1 MSLVSILE
9 CQEMEADFQLYE
21 LWESNGTRHSLL
33 KVPSSLPAHYGSE
46 AAKATSDVYNIL
58 MADISGSMYS
68 FWPHIV
74 TGWQESI
81 KDKLT
86 GRTEIY
92 AFGDE
97 IKLKR
102 VGTELTEADFTSD
115 GTNDLTGALR
125 TVRQKVENCSESVVR
140 VFIIADGD
148 HDHGEPYP
156 ETEIEQM
163 NSHPGKTVCVYI
175 LGLGSMF
182 PVQHS
187 IDIRSRMHNGNA
199 NIPYLFWAKVDD
211 WDKQGVDIEGQLAAI
226 GAELDCSL
234 VKLKVDLEGSVLP
247 GLEKTSVIH
256 LGEWLYFEAAPE
268 GLPPVFLTVNDEP
281 PVRLTLKPIP
291 ANVRLL
297 LDDVFRQW
305 NSLIIQQHRKKEHVP
320 LETFDLMESCFKY
333 FWNVLKDD
341 ITDQMDIKSR
351 IGRKNI
357 KAIELEFRTLMNQSK
372 SLISLE
378 QKFRN
383 ELELADIILKSTVTN
398 RKYDLRNLKLKGY
411 SLDDYEQDMKS
422 FREVFE
428 EIKMDIMKLPTPL
441 PEDCC
446 CITITSTVGDLQ
458 DPDFHLVMEESKFD
472 FMKSFTMTG
481 IPVYAPVRDSSQIN
495 PWTMVIKHILV
506 TPFALLSQLVLEE
519 SAAVDDGNLGKE
531 NKEVT
536 LQQDNEQSKFNAI
549 IPILTV
555 EAAQILKPIVL
566 SNIYAMM
573 ATFCIF
579 KNPHIVDYSA
589 HIAALGCAWIKT
601 VTEFPINS
609 RPEFA
614 RNRLENIVA
623 TAKLYMDRPSIKQ
636 YVRVMV
642 SQPKQALMTEST
654 ELYDDKIL
662 KCESL
667 VKPAFFAYLS
677 KDVFSQQQLISLY
690 KLLLLEFLGRCLSSY
705 GINKKEAT
713 PFTDFFC
720 PQLSDKEEKAEW
732 LQKHGKVIVEKF
744 QETQGNILERFFT
757 LDELIPCVKKF
768 VAKEVVTV
776 VNNLLDHV
784 SIKVNMK
791 KVKGLRNV
799 SSCGDILWSSL
810 QAWALE
816 MDIPENAIEECCS
829 SLSVQ
834 VYVSE
839 SLQFR
844 SSRKRLEREMPEVND
859 ALKCI
864 ETKILQENAF
874 VLRRAIFKEARD
886 LAIKHWREVYL
897 NAHRPLVMPL
907 TRQEIVEAAQARGI
921 QVTKETFDK
930 VYRYN
935 DNLQLLRNACQIQ
948 DCPHYLQPHNNF
960 NQHLSIER
968 EHGNF
973 PHALHLVSREFC
985 HEDVGGVIE
994 KVVSGERA
1002 GTRNRKSPTLPELH
1016 SLDYLGD
1023 QIKELLK
1030 VYSIISE

>member
-1 MSLVSILE
+1 
-9 CQEMEADFQLYE
+9 MEADFQLYE
-21 LWESNGTRHSLL
+21 VWESSGTRHSIL
-33 KVPSSLPAHYGSE
+33 KVPNSLPAHYGSE

-74 TGWQESI
+74 TGWQASI

-102 VGTELTEADFTSD
+102 VGTELTESDFTSD

-125 TVRQKVENCSESVVR
+125 TVRHKVENCSESVVR
-140 VFIIADGD
+140 VFIIADGA

-156 ETEIEQM
+156 ETEINQM
-163 NSHPGKTVCVYI
+163 KPLRGKTVSVYI
-175 LGLGSMF
+175 LGLGYDF

-187 IDIRSRMHNGNA
+187 IDIRSRMHSGNA
-199 NIPYLFWAKVDD
+199 NIPYLFWAKNDD
-211 WDKQGVDIEGQLAAI
+211 DIEDQLAAI
-226 GAELDCSL
+226 GSELDGSV
-234 VKLKVDLEGSVLP
+234 VKLKLDLEGSVLP

-256 LGEWLYFEAAPE
+256 LGEWLYFEATPE
-268 GLPPVFLTVNDEP
+268 ELPPVFLTVNDEP
-281 PVRLTLKPIP
+281 PRLLTLKASPV
-291 ANVRLL
+291 NVRLL
-297 LDDVFRQW
+297 LDGVFRQW
-305 NSLIIQQHRKKEHVP
+305 NSLIIQQHRRKEHVP

-333 FWNVLKDD
+333 FWDTLKKD
-341 ITDQMDIKSR
+341 IPDQMDIKSR
-351 IGRKNI
+351 ITRKKV
-357 KAIELEFRTLMNQSK
+357 KATELEFRTLMNQSK
-372 SLISLE
+372 SLIDLE
-378 QKFRN
+378 RKFKN
-383 ELELADIILKSTVTN
+383 ELELAETILKSTVTN

-411 SLDDYEQDMKS
+411 SLDDFEEDMKS
-422 FREVFE
+422 FREIFE
-428 EIKMDIMKLPTPL
+428 EIKMDIMKLPTPQ

-472 FMKSFTMTG
+472 FLKSFTITG
-481 IPVYAPVRDSSQIN
+481 IPVYAPIRDSSQIN

-506 TPFALLSQLVLEE
+506 TPFALLSHLVLEE
-519 SAAVDDGNLGKE
+519 SAALDDGNLGKE
-531 NKEVT
+531 DKEVT
-536 LQQDNEQSKFNAI
+536 LQQDNEHSKFNAI
-549 IPILTV
+549 IPVLPV
-555 EAAQILKPIVL
+555 EAAQVLKPIVL

-573 ATFCIF
+573 STFCIF

-623 TAKLYMDRPSIKQ
+623 TAKLYMDRPSIKT
-636 YVRVMV
+636 YVRAMV

-654 ELYDDKIL
+654 ELYDSRIL

-677 KDVFSQQQLISLY
+677 KDMFSQQQLISFY
-690 KLLLLEFLGRCLSSY
+690 KLLQLEFLGRCLSSY
-705 GINKKEAT
+705 DINNKAAT

-720 PQLSDKEEKAEW
+720 PQLSDKKEKTEW
-732 LQKHGKVIVEKF
+732 LQKHAKIIVEKF
-744 QETQGNILERFFT
+744 QETQGNLLERFFT

-768 VAKEVVTV
+768 VTKEVVTV

-784 SIKVNMK
+784 SVKVNME
-791 KVKGLRNV
+791 KVKRQKNP

-816 MDIPENAIEECCS
+816 MDIPADAIEECCS
-829 SLSVQ
+829 SFSVQ

-844 SSRKRLEREMPEVND
+844 SSRKRLQREMPEVDD
-859 ALKCI
+859 ALKNI
-864 ETKILQENAF
+864 ETKILQENGC
-874 VLRRAIFKEARD
+874 VLRRVIFEEARN
-886 LAIKHWREVYL
+886 LAIKHWREAYL

-907 TRQEIVEAAQARGI
+907 TKQEIMEAAQARGI

-985 HEDVGGVIE
+985 HGDVKGVIE
-994 KVVSGERA
+994 KVVSGEHA
-1002 GTRNRKSPTLPELH
+1002 GTRNRKSPILPELH
-1016 SLDYLGD
+1016 SLDYLQD
-1023 QIKELLK
+1023 EIKELLK
-1030 VYSIISE
+1030 AYFIISE